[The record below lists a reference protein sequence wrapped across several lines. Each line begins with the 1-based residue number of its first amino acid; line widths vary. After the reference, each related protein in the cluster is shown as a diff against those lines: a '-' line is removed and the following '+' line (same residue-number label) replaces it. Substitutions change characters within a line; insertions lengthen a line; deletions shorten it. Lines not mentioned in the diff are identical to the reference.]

1 MLYASDSDSYDL
13 LVPIMRK
20 KLERLPFIF
29 DTLKVLYAIIFSFES
44 CNTIYNVA

>member
-13 LVPIMRK
+13 LVPIM
-20 KLERLPFIF
+20 LERLPFIF
-29 DTLKVLYAIIFSFES
+29 GTLKVLYAIIFSFES